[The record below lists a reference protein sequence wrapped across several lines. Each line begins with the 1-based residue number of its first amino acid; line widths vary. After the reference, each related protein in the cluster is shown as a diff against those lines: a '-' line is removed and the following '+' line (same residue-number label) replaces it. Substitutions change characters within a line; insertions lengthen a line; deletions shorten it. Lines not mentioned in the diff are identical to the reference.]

1 MPRDSPEC
9 FDAAAFRGEMSP
21 ADPVRG
27 CQRPGRRVASRRLSI
42 SRRKLICRNPS
53 ETRRINTPFPLNVP
67 VMQPLYISLVCH
79 ALGPTATTL
88 SRTRL
93 ISPRTNR
100 VTLRKKQRTGGER
113 PGTGGPRRAGSL
125 FRSNYWLKVRRG
137 SLERSFTSGKKLIDE
152 FGTLPVGVP
161 PFVPYCLLRLT
172 CKLRESYLFEVI

>member
-1 MPRDSPEC
+1 MWHLRMFWCSRVSGRDVTHRPRSWMPTSRTT
-9 FDAAAFRGEMSP
+9 
-21 ADPVRG
+21 
-27 CQRPGRRVASRRLSI
+27 RRLSI
-42 SRRKLICRNPS
+42 SCRKLICRNPG

-67 VMQPLYISLVCH
+67 VMQPRYISLVCH

-137 SLERSFTSGKKLIDE
+137 SLERSFTREKNWLTNSGRFPSAFRPLSSIVSC
-152 FGTLPVGVP
+152 GWLVN
-161 PFVPYCLLRLT
+161 CASRI
-172 CKLRESYLFEVI
+172 CSR